1 MCVLLCAQGTAAA
14 SNGRILRSGRL
25 KIYGPVGQRS
35 GKVALDVG
43 VHDGF
48 EMLEFAVL
56 EEVDD
61 VDLEV
66 NREDVSSKAFFHMED
81 FFSLFLVSCR
91 K

>member
-1 MCVLLCAQGTAAA
+1 MLLCAQGAAAA
-14 SNGRILRSGRL
+14 SSGCILRSEGL
-25 KIYGPVGQRS
+25 KLYGPVGQRS

-48 EMLEFAVL
+48 EVLEFAVL

-66 NREDVSSKAFFHMED
+66 NREDVSSKAFFDIED
-81 FFSLFLVSCR
+81 FCATLFNNVP
-91 K
+91 